1 MAKGINTTGVR
12 LLDYKEV
19 LSSLPEKK
27 KRHLLLGNG
36 FSRALR
42 NDIFSYDALFDQAD
56 FTSID
61 PRIKDLFGSLGTTD
75 FETVMRVLRDASNL
89 INVYLPKDKL
99 LANTLIEHSNA
110 LKGLLAK
117 TISDNHPAHPNE
129 IKEEQYQHCRIFLNS
144 FKDVYTLNYD
154 LLLYWTLM
162 HEELGDSLSNDDGF
176 RTPDSGEQEYVTWEV
191 ENSNKQT
198 VFYLHGALHLF
209 DAGAELQKYTWKN
222 TQVRLIKQIQNALEE
237 DRYPLIVAEGTADGK
252 RRQIKH
258 SGYLTRGF
266 RSLSNIGET
275 MIMFGV
281 SCSKQDEH
289 ILKAIEKGSGNGITD
304 IYVSIFGDPDSDA
317 NKRIIRRAK
326 QMGIARPKYRKA
338 LTVSF
343 FDASTAKVWG

>member
-1 MAKGINTTGVR
+1 MAKGENATSMR
-12 LLDYKEV
+12 LLDYKDV
-19 LSSLPEKK
+19 LASIHTTKK
-27 KRHLLLGNG
+27 PHLLLGNG

-42 NDIFSYDALFDQAD
+42 NDIFSYDALFQQAD
-56 FTSID
+56 FDTLD
-61 PRIKDLFGSLGTTD
+61 PRIRQAFDSLETTD
-75 FETVMRVLRDASNL
+75 FEIVMRALKEASRLVKVYAPGDAQ
-89 INVYLPKDKL
+89 
-99 LANTLIEHSNA
+99 LAKTLIEHSDA
-110 LKGLLAK
+110 LKKLLAK

-129 IKEEQYQHCRIFLNS
+129 IKEEQYQHCRTFLNA

-266 RSLSNIGET
+266 RSFSNIGGN
-275 MIMFGV
+275 MIMYGV

-289 ILKAIEKGSGNGITD
+289 ILKAIEKGSDNGITD
-304 IYVSIFGDPDSDA
+304 LYVSIFGDPDSDA

-326 QMGIARPKYRKA
+326 QMEIARPKYRKA